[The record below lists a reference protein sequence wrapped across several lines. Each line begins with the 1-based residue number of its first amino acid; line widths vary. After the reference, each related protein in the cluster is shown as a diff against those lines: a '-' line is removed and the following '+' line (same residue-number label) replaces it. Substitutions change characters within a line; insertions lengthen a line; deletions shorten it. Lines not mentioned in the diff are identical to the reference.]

1 MIGKVYPTNSLI
13 KGLDCNPATSRKVMF
28 QACNL
33 DLKEGSKV
41 LVQVPLCDFKVE
53 GLGEAGCGGSLKR
66 ALTVKANSSQII
78 TAPEIG
84 QAQGEVQMITIKV
97 KYQTAHPAT
106 ERYLTWEYKGSV
118 YPLGNLMILTGRT
131 LGSQP
136 WQGWD
141 LSNYTENPTSPA
153 YSPALHPI
161 VTSPDMSFGG
171 IMITNP
177 NIYDVD
183 IEILILN

>member
-13 KGLDCNPATSRKVMF
+13 KGLDCNPATSRKVVF
-28 QACNL
+28 QGCNL

-41 LVQVPLCDFKVE
+41 LMQVPLCDFKVE

-66 ALTVKANSSQII
+66 ALTLRANTSHVI

-97 KYQTAHPAT
+97 KYQNTHPVDK
-106 ERYLTWEYKGSV
+106 RYLTWEYKGSV
-118 YPLGNLMILTGRT
+118 YPIGTLMVLTGRT
-131 LGSQP
+131 LSDQP

-141 LSNYTENPTSPA
+141 LSNYTGTPSSPA
-153 YSPALHPI
+153 YSPQLNPI
-161 VTSPDMSFGG
+161 VTAPDMNFGG
-171 IMITNP
+171 IMISNP

>member
-1 MIGKVYPTNSLI
+1 MTGKVYPTNSLI
-13 KGLDCNPATSRKVMF
+13 KGLDCNAPAGRKVTF
-28 QACNL
+28 QSCNL
-33 DLKEGSKV
+33 DIKEGSKI
-41 LVQVPLCDFKVE
+41 LIQVPLCDFKLE
-53 GLGEAGCGGSLKR
+53 GIGEAGCGGSLKR
-66 ALTVKANSSQII
+66 ALTIKANSSQII

-97 KYQTAHPAT
+97 KYQTAHPEAD
-106 ERYLTWEYKGSV
+106 RYLTWEYKGSI
-118 YPLGNLMILTGRT
+118 YPIGTLMILTGRT
-131 LGSQP
+131 LGDQP

-141 LSNYTENPTSPA
+141 LSNYTETLPSPA
-153 YSPALHPI
+153 YSPQLNPVI
-161 VTSPDMSFGG
+161 TSPDMSFGG